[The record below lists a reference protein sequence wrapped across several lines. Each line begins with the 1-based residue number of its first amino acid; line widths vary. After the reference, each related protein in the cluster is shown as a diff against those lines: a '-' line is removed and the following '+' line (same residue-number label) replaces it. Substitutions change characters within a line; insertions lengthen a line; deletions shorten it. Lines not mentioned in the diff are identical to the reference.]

1 MFYEDERSQKSEKEK
16 NLKPAP
22 FSLGSIAAP
31 PNRRQWS
38 QLCAEERISPNVKLL
53 LFLFPTVGKKWRIFS
68 RSALGGA
75 KDRRLQRAPPRS
87 FDRGGEAN
95 STAAARIKERAQ
107 KTTTMP
113 MDESLLPPL
122 HDVIHAS
129 EKRLPLLE
137 IEGSKKSLSAF
148 SSPFLLLSL
157 SFFYLRF
164 FQPLPTP
171 QLLPDPRCSSPLLFL
186 LIYLLCAQN
195 LLVRCLL
202 ILSSSRY
209 CPQSQRIGCSSSSS
223 SSSSSR
229 TPRTPLS
236 PSNQNHCMLK
246 NEIEGKE
253 AKMERSWYDKG
264 RGPFRPPPPP
274 HHALPRGR
282 PLGPSSGFTAPSTY
296 GLSVCRSLG

>member
-75 KDRRLQRAPPRS
+75 KDRRLQRVPPRS
-87 FDRGGEAN
+87 FVRGGEAN
-95 STAAARIKERAQ
+95 STAAARIKERTQ
-107 KTTTMP
+107 KTMTMP

-122 HDVIHAS
+122 HDVTPAS
-129 EKRLPLLE
+129 EKRFPLLE

-157 SFFYLRF
+157 SFFLSKIFSVPPNSSAPPRPKMLLTP
-164 FQPLPTP
+164 PLPP
-171 QLLPDPRCSSPLLFL
+171 PLPPL
-186 LIYLLCAQN
+186 
-195 LLVRCLL
+195 
-202 ILSSSRY
+202 
-209 CPQSQRIGCSSSSS
+209 CPESAR
-223 SSSSSR
+223 
-229 TPRTPLS
+229 
-236 PSNQNHCMLK
+236 
-246 NEIEGKE
+246 
-253 AKMERSWYDKG
+253 
-264 RGPFRPPPPP
+264 
-274 HHALPRGR
+274 
-282 PLGPSSGFTAPSTY
+282 
-296 GLSVCRSLG
+296 

>member
-1 MFYEDERSQKSEKEK
+1 MFYEDERSHKSEKAK

-38 QLCAEERISPNVKLL
+38 SLCAEERISPNAKLL

-107 KTTTMP
+107 KTMTMP

-122 HDVIHAS
+122 HDVTPAS
-129 EKRLPLLE
+129 EKRLSLFELE
-137 IEGSKKSLSAF
+137 RSKKSFSAF
-148 SSPFLLLSL
+148 SSPSLFLSL
-157 SFFYLRF
+157 LFIYLRIF
-164 FQPLPTP
+164 RSLPTP

-202 ILSSSRY
+202 IFSSSRY
-209 CPQSQRIGCSSSSS
+209 GPQANKSVA
-223 SSSSSR
+223 
-229 TPRTPLS
+229 PPH
-236 PSNQNHCMLK
+236 P
-246 NEIEGKE
+246 
-253 AKMERSWYDKG
+253 
-264 RGPFRPPPPP
+264 PPPPPPPP
-274 HHALPRGR
+274 HERQERRSRLR
-282 PLGPSSGFTAPSTY
+282 TETI
-296 GLSVCRSLG
+296 VC

>member
-107 KTTTMP
+107 KTMTMP

-129 EKRLPLLE
+129 GKRFSLTFLPKIFSVPPNSSAPPRPKMLLT
-137 IEGSKKSLSAF
+137 
-148 SSPFLLLSL
+148 P
-157 SFFYLRF
+157 
-164 FQPLPTP
+164 PLPP
-171 QLLPDPRCSSPLLFL
+171 HLPPL
-186 LIYLLCAQN
+186 
-195 LLVRCLL
+195 
-202 ILSSSRY
+202 
-209 CPQSQRIGCSSSSS
+209 CPESAR
-223 SSSSSR
+223 
-229 TPRTPLS
+229 
-236 PSNQNHCMLK
+236 
-246 NEIEGKE
+246 
-253 AKMERSWYDKG
+253 
-264 RGPFRPPPPP
+264 
-274 HHALPRGR
+274 
-282 PLGPSSGFTAPSTY
+282 
-296 GLSVCRSLG
+296 

>member
-95 STAAARIKERAQ
+95 STAAARIKERTQ
-107 KTTTMP
+107 KTMTMP

-122 HDVIHAS
+122 HDVIHA
-129 EKRLPLLE
+129 
-137 IEGSKKSLSAF
+137 F
-148 SSPFLLLSL
+148 SSPSLFLAL
-157 SFFYLRF
+157 SFFYLRM
-164 FQPLPTP
+164 FQSLPTP

-236 PSNQNHCMLK
+236 PSNQNH
-246 NEIEGKE
+246 
-253 AKMERSWYDKG
+253 
-264 RGPFRPPPPP
+264 
-274 HHALPRGR
+274 
-282 PLGPSSGFTAPSTY
+282 
-296 GLSVCRSLG
+296 

>member
-87 FDRGGEAN
+87 FERGGEAN
-95 STAAARIKERAQ
+95 STAAARIKERTQ
-107 KTTTMP
+107 KTMTMP

-209 CPQSQRIGCSSSSS
+209 CPQGQRIGCSSSS

-253 AKMERSWYDKG
+253 AKMERPWA
-264 RGPFRPPPPP
+264 RTFPPPSPP
-274 HHALPRGR
+274 LPIM
-282 PLGPSSGFTAPSTY
+282 LSLEVGP
-296 GLSVCRSLG
+296 